1 MSRKRKIF
9 LIAALSLLSLLGAF
23 RFVLAQEGDAENGQ
37 RLFGEYCA
45 VCHGSDGQGRVGAT
59 LSEWFGGINPQA
71 FVRSTVSD
79 GVGGVMPAFAQA
91 KGGPLTEGQIDDIA
105 AYILSWKERVEPA
118 PTLTPIPVTPIPPV
132 AGVSGDPTAGA
143 QVFARECRVCHG
155 AQGQGGVGAT
165 LSGPI
170 SAPQPAA
177 FLRQMINNGVSGS
190 PMPAFRG
197 VLSAGD
203 IENVVAFILSWE
215 HRPASPATPVTE
227 EENGFNWLVG
237 VAFVIGLLVVA
248 GWLIVR
254 FSQRKTAS
262 SE

>member
-1 MSRKRKIF
+1 
-9 LIAALSLLSLLGAF
+9 
-23 RFVLAQEGDAENGQ
+23 
-37 RLFGEYCA
+37 
-45 VCHGSDGQGRVGAT
+45 
-59 LSEWFGGINPQA
+59 
-71 FVRSTVSD
+71 
-79 GVGGVMPAFAQA
+79 
-91 KGGPLTEGQIDDIA
+91 
-105 AYILSWKERVEPA
+105 
-118 PTLTPIPVTPIPPV
+118 
-132 AGVSGDPTAGA
+132 
-143 QVFARECRVCHG
+143 
-155 AQGQGGVGAT
+155 